1 MCAIRTPRQK
11 EKWPD
16 PQNESRVPIST
27 FDSSGT
33 YDHTAHHS
41 PSALFFAESEVQM
54 EREPRKPISVA
65 LRIVGLDA
73 RGQTYSQSVNTVNV
87 SAHGMRI
94 HGAKLLRK
102 TGEIVTVVYGA
113 NRLQFR
119 VVWIGPPGT
128 ALEDQAAL
136 AVAALNEDISKLGLP
151 VTPDIETHE
160 AVASPS
166 AELGDPFGQRHS
178 PRYACDRGVQV
189 WRQGEIVA
197 MYGKLQNLSM
207 TGCYIESPQPFA
219 VGTAVRI
226 AMSLFGMQVRAQGM
240 VRSSFPENGMGV
252 QFTSVRPEDIT
263 LLNSVLG
270 RLSKE
275 EAAT

>member
-1 MCAIRTPRQK
+1 MCAIRTLRHK
-11 EKWPD
+11 ERWPD
-16 PQNESRVPIST
+16 RQGQNDTPST

-33 YDHTAHHS
+33 YDHTAHRAS
-41 PSALFFAESEVQM
+41 PALFFAESEVQM
-54 EREPRKPISVA
+54 REPRKPINVA
-65 LRIVGLDA
+65 VRVVGLDA
-73 RGQTYSQSVNTVNV
+73 RGHTYSHSVNTVNV

-94 HGAKLLRK
+94 HGASFLRK

-113 NRLQFR
+113 NRLKFR

-128 ALEDQAAL
+128 PLEDQAAL
-136 AVAALNEDISKLGLP
+136 AVAALNEDIGKLGLLVP
-151 VTPDIETHE
+151 PEVDELE
-160 AVASPS
+160 AGTSPS

-189 WRQGEIVA
+189 WKQGEIVA
-197 MYGKLQNLSM
+197 IYGKLHNLSM
-207 TGCYIESPQPFA
+207 TGCYIESPQPFP

-226 AMSLFGMQVRAQGM
+226 AMSLFGMQVRAQGV
-240 VRSSFPENGMGV
+240 VRSSFPAKGIGV

-270 RLSKE
+270 RLAKG
-275 EAAT
+275 AASGES

>member
-1 MCAIRTPRQK
+1 MCAIRTLQQK

-16 PQNESRVPIST
+16 RRDKARTPSGYS
-27 FDSSGT
+27 DLSGT
-33 YDHTAHHS
+33 YDHTAHRTS
-41 PSALFFAESEVQM
+41 SALFFAESEVQM
-54 EREPRKPISVA
+54 REPRKPINVA
-65 LRIVGLDA
+65 VRVVGLDA

-87 SAHGMRI
+87 SVHGMRI
-94 HGAKLLRK
+94 HGAQFLRK

-113 NRLQFR
+113 NRLKFR

-151 VTPDIETHE
+151 VSPDIETDE
-160 AVASPS
+160 AHTS
-166 AELGDPFGQRHS
+166 APAEIGDPFGQRHA
-178 PRYACDRGVQV
+178 PRYACDRGVQI
-189 WRQGEIVA
+189 WKQGEIIA
-197 MYGKLQNLSM
+197 IYGKLQNLSM
-207 TGCYIESPQPFA
+207 SGCYIESPQPFA
-219 VGTAVRI
+219 VGTAVRL

-240 VRSSFPENGMGV
+240 VRSSFPARGMGI

-270 RLSKE
+270 RLAKE
-275 EAAT
+275 ETSS